1 LDSQPTIAEPD
12 QKFGIPGLARVSVGN
27 GGLPRVIVS
36 TPRARGEMYLHG
48 GHVTSWTPTDASDVF
63 YCSPNTIWQDGV
75 AIRGGVP
82 VCFPWFGD
90 NAGDPTAPPHGFVRA
105 KAWSLQ
111 SIEQLGEDVA
121 VSMFTESSD
130 DTRKWWPFDF
140 RLVCCATFGAQ
151 LKLELIV
158 TNTGAV
164 PFAFEEALHAYFA
177 VGDVETA
184 TLRGLD
190 STRFIDKVDHHAEKT
205 QLGDLRLSS
214 ETDRIYLD
222 TRHDIDVIDLA
233 LGRQLALRKE
243 NSSTTV
249 VWNPW
254 AEKSAAIR
262 DLGPGQW
269 RHFVCVETSNVGPCA
284 VRLGPRETH
293 TITAHILCE

>member
-1 LDSQPTIAEPD
+1 
-12 QKFGIPGLARVSVGN
+12 
-27 GGLPRVIVS
+27 
-36 TPRARGEMYLHG
+36 MYLHG
-48 GHVTSWTPTDASDVF
+48 GDVTSWAPSGGQNAF

-90 NAGDPTAPPHGFVRA
+90 KADNPAAPSHGFVRT
-105 KAWSLQ
+105 KEWSLQ
-111 SIEQLGEDVA
+111 SIEQLGEDIA
-121 VSMFTESSD
+121 VSMFSESSD
-130 DTRKWWPFDF
+130 DTRKWWTYDF
-140 RLVCCATFGAQ
+140 RLICRATFGTR

-158 TNTGAV
+158 TNAGAV
-164 PFAFEEALHAYFA
+164 PFVFEEALHAYFA
-177 VGDVETA
+177 VGDVKSA
-184 TLRGLD
+184 SVHGLD
-190 STRFIDKVDHHAEKT
+190 STRYIDKVDHLTEKT

-222 TRHDIDVIDLA
+222 TRHDIDVIDPA
-233 LGRQLALRKE
+233 LGHRITLSKE

-269 RHFVCVETSNVGPCA
+269 RHFVCVETSNVGPFA
-284 VRLGPRETH
+284 VRLGPGDTH
-293 TITAHILCE
+293 TMTAHILCE